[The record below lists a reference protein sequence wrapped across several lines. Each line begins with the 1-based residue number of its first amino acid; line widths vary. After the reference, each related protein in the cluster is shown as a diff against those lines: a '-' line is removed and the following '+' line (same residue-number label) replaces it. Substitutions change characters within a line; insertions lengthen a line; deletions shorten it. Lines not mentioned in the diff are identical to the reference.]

1 MKRLQWLVGVIVFSA
16 VLGVFAWGPA
26 FIHRLEFQ
34 TYDWRF
40 RLRGQQE
47 PKAPVSIVAIDARS
61 VDELASRPSASTW
74 CSASPR
80 RHRRS
85 SPFAPWWPT

>member
-1 MKRLQWLVGVIVFSA
+1 MKRLQWLVGLIVFAA

-40 RLRGQQE
+40 RLRGQE
-47 PKAPVSIVAIDARS
+47 APKAPVSIVAIDARS
-61 VDELASRPSASTW
+61 VDELGRWPW
-74 CSASPR
+74 
-80 RHRRS
+80 RRS
-85 SPFAPWWPT
+85 HAAIRREP